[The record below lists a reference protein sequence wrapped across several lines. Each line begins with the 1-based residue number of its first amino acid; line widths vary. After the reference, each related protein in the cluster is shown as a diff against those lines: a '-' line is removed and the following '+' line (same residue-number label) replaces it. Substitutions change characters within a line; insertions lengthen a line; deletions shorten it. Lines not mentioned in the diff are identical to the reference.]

1 MILKLNDNYIMKGLF
16 PVFFRVLGYVLL
28 ILSVFVPMI
37 MYMFGLV
44 QTDASLIYV
53 KLAAK
58 SVIWISLFF
67 IFLAKT
73 NDEDSVTSSL
83 RAQAMRFALFVWG
96 IYYLAILIFSAIELD
111 YQRADNSVGIYYM
124 VMNVI
129 CFEFLQQKRKIE
141 NRFNRKN

>member
-1 MILKLNDNYIMKGLF
+1 MKGLF
-16 PVFFRVLGYVLL
+16 PVFFRILGYVLL
-28 ILSVFVPMI
+28 ILSVFVPML
-37 MYMFGLV
+37 MYMFGMV

-53 KLAAK
+53 KLGAK

-73 NDEDSVTSSL
+73 NDEDSVTYSL
-83 RAQAMRFALFVWG
+83 RTQAMRFALIVWG
-96 IYYLAILIFSAIELD
+96 IYYLAVLIFSAIELD
-111 YQRADNSVGIYYM
+111 YQRADNSIGIFYM
-124 VMNVI
+124 IMNVI